1 MQNAIETASIVLLK
15 KMFLKISQNSQE
27 TVLKVTTL
35 AHVLSCEFC
44 KISKSTFF
52 TEHLQVTAFGAM
64 THCEINFSLL
74 ALPHHSSNSKHY

>member
-1 MQNAIETASIVLLK
+1 MQNATEAASIVLLK
-15 KMFLKISQNSQE
+15 KVFLKISQNSQE

-52 TEHLQVTAFGAM
+52 TEHLRATTFDAM
-64 THCEINFSLL
+64 AHCEIISLC
-74 ALPHHSSNSKHY
+74 

>member
-1 MQNAIETASIVLLK
+1 MQNATEAASIVLLK
-15 KMFLKISQNSQE
+15 KVFLKISQNSQE

-52 TEHLQVTAFGAM
+52 TDHLRATTFDAM
-64 THCEINFSLL
+64 AHCEINFSLL
-74 ALPHHSSNSKHY
+74 TLPHHSSNSKH